1 MTNNDDLLVF
11 SEDEKIE
18 HAADSQAWNILIA
31 DDDEEIHVVTKLVLN
46 GVLFEG
52 HPINFLSAMSAAETI
67 PVLEKWGDRIAIAVL
82 DVVMESDHSGLDLVR
97 YIRETQKNQSTRII
111 LRTGQPGQA
120 PERTIITSY
129 DINDYKEKSELTS
142 QKLFSSIFSA
152 LRSYRDIVTIDRSKR
167 GLENIIK
174 ASHPLFKVEH
184 SLEAFTAAVL
194 DQLSSLLHTDESLL
208 YIKHQSFAAISAG
221 NQFEIVT
228 GTPEFKAYL
237 HHPISDI
244 AELHIRDLL
253 NTAIQ
258 TKASGYYPD
267 EYVGYFQSRLGVESV
282 LYLKT
287 AAPISDLDK
296 HLVDVFSTN
305 ITLAFDNIML
315 NQDIIDTQKEILY
328 TIGDVVETRSH
339 ETANH
344 VNRVSKYSVLCA
356 RLLGL
361 PAEDCELLQN
371 SSPMHDLGKIGI
383 PDSIMIKP
391 AALDHTELAIMRTH
405 TVIGWEILNR
415 SHRKILQAAATIAL
429 QHHENWDGSGY
440 PNRLVGEQ
448 IDIFAR
454 ITAITDVFDALSHRR
469 VYKDA
474 WPLEKVRE
482 YILSRKGIQF
492 DPNLTDLFIANWDSF
507 VEIMLRNPDPQS
519 R

>member
-1 MTNNDDLLVF
+1 MTENGDLLIF
-11 SEDEKIE
+11 TEDQTPAVAQAQK
-18 HAADSQAWNILIA
+18 AWNILIS

-46 GVLFEG
+46 GVMFEG
-52 HPINFLSAMSAAETI
+52 HPINFLSAASAAETI
-67 PVLEKWGDRIAIAVL
+67 PLLDQWGEKIAIAIL
-82 DVVMESDHSGLDLVR
+82 DVVMESEHSGLDLVK
-97 YIRETQKNQSTRII
+97 YIRETQKNQATRII

-129 DINDYKEKSELTS
+129 DINDYKEKAELTS
-142 QKLFSSIFSA
+142 QKLFSSVFSA

-174 ASHPLFKVEH
+174 ASHPLFKMEH
-184 SLEAFTAAVL
+184 SLEAFAVAVL

-208 YIKHQSFAAISAG
+208 YIKHQSFAAISCEG
-221 NQFEIVT
+221 EFRIIT
-228 GTPEFKAYL
+228 GTPEFRPFL
-237 HHPISDI
+237 HHPITDI
-244 AELHIRDLL
+244 AERHIIDLL
-253 NTAIQ
+253 LSAIRQ
-258 TKASGYYPD
+258 QASNYYTD
-267 EYVGYFQSRLGVESV
+267 EYVGYFRSKQGVESV

-287 AAPISDLDK
+287 ASPISELDK

-344 VNRVSKYSVLCA
+344 VNRVSKYSVLCG

-361 PAEDCELLQN
+361 SEGECELLQN
-371 SSPMHDLGKIGI
+371 ASPMHDLGKIGI

-391 AALDHTELAIMRTH
+391 AALDHAEIAIMRNH

-415 SHRKILQAAATIAL
+415 SNRKILQAAATISL

-440 PNRLVGEQ
+440 PNRLAGEQ

-469 VYKDA
+469 IYKDA
-474 WPLEKVRE
+474 WPLDMVKK
-482 YILSRKGIQF
+482 YIQSRRGTQF
-492 DPNLTDLFIANWDSF
+492 DPALTDLFIAHWDEF
-507 VEIMLRNPDPQS
+507 VAIMLQNPDQPG